1 MAFTAA
7 KRSPS
12 PGMPTTGSHRKS
24 FLATERPPRDSS
36 STPSAPTT
44 PTPLRTSTPTH
55 QPQQRM
61 DIGKDKVSFSASAIS
76 RPMPVRSPT
85 AASERSLSQSIQV
98 VCRFRPAREKD
109 PFEWYKAVEEQGAVQ
124 VNTPERALDF
134 GFDRVFDPQAT
145 QADVYDS
152 VRHVVL
158 GLLDGFNGTL
168 LAYGQT
174 GR

>member
-1 MAFTAA
+1 
-7 KRSPS
+7 
-12 PGMPTTGSHRKS
+12 
-24 FLATERPPRDSS
+24 
-36 STPSAPTT
+36 
-44 PTPLRTSTPTH
+44 
-55 QPQQRM
+55 M

-85 AASERSLSQSIQV
+85 AASSSSQQAPERSMSQSIQV

-109 PFEWYKAVEEQGAVQ
+109 PFEWYKAVDKQGAVQ

-134 GFDRVFDPQAT
+134 GFDRVFDSQTT

-174 GR
+174 GRLV

>member
-1 MAFTAA
+1 
-7 KRSPS
+7 
-12 PGMPTTGSHRKS
+12 
-24 FLATERPPRDSS
+24 
-36 STPSAPTT
+36 
-44 PTPLRTSTPTH
+44 
-55 QPQQRM
+55 M

-85 AASERSLSQSIQV
+85 AASERSLSQSIPV

-109 PFEWYKAVEEQGAVQ
+109 PFEWYKAVEEQGAVK